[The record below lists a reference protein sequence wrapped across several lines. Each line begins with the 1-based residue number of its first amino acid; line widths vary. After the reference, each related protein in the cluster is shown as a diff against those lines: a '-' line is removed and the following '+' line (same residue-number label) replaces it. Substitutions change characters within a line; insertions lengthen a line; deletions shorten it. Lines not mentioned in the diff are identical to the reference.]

1 MIANEND
8 TQDMFASYLRNSRLQ
23 WIYLDFFFFDKW
35 IYLEFVINQVL
46 PRTLE
51 IVE

>member
-23 WIYLDFFFFDKW
+23 WIYL
-35 IYLEFVINQVL
+35 EFVINHGF